1 MQDYIRIEVKSIPKS
16 KKLLISRYFYIYL
29 GNLSQCIK
37 PIFFFF
43 CVIRVFQMLLL
54 SFVKMLV
61 FASQV
66 YLEHWFYEFTFLL
79 F

>member
-37 PIFFFF
+37 PIFFSS
-43 CVIRVFQMLLL
+43 V
-54 SFVKMLV
+54 
-61 FASQV
+61 
-66 YLEHWFYEFTFLL
+66 
-79 F
+79 